1 MFKAKTML
9 NGERLKFFKKERKKK
24 KKEKRKGFPPS
35 PHLLNTLLEVFARK
49 VS

>member
-9 NGERLKFFKKERKKK
+9 NGERLKIFKKEKK

-35 PHLLNTLLEVFARK
+35 PYLLNTLLEVFARK